1 MDICNFNIRAM
12 QRQKLRVEWSGSSM
26 LKGPF
31 SHESAQMI
39 CAENQESMSQ
49 LDTFLDGF
57 RRPGEGG
64 GEGVEVGGG
73 EGVPSLKEINYSH

>member
-1 MDICNFNIRAM
+1 
-12 QRQKLRVEWSGSSM
+12 M

-57 RRPGEGG
+57 RRPGGG
-64 GEGVEVGGG
+64 GGSEGVEVGGG
-73 EGVPSLKEINYSH
+73 EGVPSLKEINYSLWLILSHFVFKNVCFWRQND